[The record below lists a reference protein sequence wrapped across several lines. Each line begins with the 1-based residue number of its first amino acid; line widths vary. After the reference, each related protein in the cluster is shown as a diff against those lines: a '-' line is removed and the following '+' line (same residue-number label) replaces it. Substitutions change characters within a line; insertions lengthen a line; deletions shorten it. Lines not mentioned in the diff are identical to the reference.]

1 MKKTILML
9 AVLLVPVMTFAVDPG
24 GKISRRKV
32 SSLVSQYRNKQGV
45 EVFDLGYLG
54 TSLLKGVMAL
64 VDGNDKDTRDA
75 LMALKGLKGL
85 TVFSYEEASEELKRT
100 INGKLER
107 ILQGVDLLMEA
118 KDEGEMMRLYG
129 TYNEKTGKVS
139 DVGIFV
145 PTDGAFIYLVGSFNL
160 DDISKVMSND

>member
-64 VDGNDKDTRDA
+64 ADGNDKDTRDA

-118 KDEGEMMRLYG
+118 KDEGDMMRLYG

>member
-1 MKKTILML
+1 
-9 AVLLVPVMTFAVDPG
+9 
-24 GKISRRKV
+24 
-32 SSLVSQYRNKQGV
+32 
-45 EVFDLGYLG
+45 
-54 TSLLKGVMAL
+54 MAL
-64 VDGNDKDTRDA
+64 ADGNDKDTRDA

-100 INGKLER
+100 INSKLER

-145 PTDGAFIYLVGSFNL
+145 PTDGTFIYLVGSFNL